1 MTLKVGDKIRVL
13 EKNYNNAEVNEGDIL
28 VVKSFPYGYSRAGT
42 FIADMEDGSDW
53 WFFNPVDLNR
63 GFELVKEEIKP
74 THVTNIVNN
83 ITVKN
88 SEEVVKAIE
97 SSSPDW
103 EENLDFP
110 VRTVEE
116 TISIDSH
123 YDFFY
128 ELTPFEA
135 EFLQL
140 KIDPYFVSKQWR
152 VGERD
157 PSGALFHILKTIA
170 RFGDKNPKERE
181 IKAIYLQIKRLAEL
195 EGIELE

>member
-1 MTLKVGDKIRVL
+1 MKYVELR
-13 EKNYNNAEVNEGDIL
+13 EGDIL
-28 VVKSFPYGYSRAGT
+28 VSKKDYLQSSPILDGEKLTIVKFRNYDQTIDVTRNNGVDETHWALDGDDYGITFDFESRENK
-42 FIADMEDGSDW
+42 ED
-53 WFFNPVDLNR
+53 
-63 GFELVKEEIKP
+63 K
-74 THVTNIVNN
+74 HVTNVVNN
-83 ITVKN
+83 YTVIN
-88 SEEVVKAIE
+88 SVEDK
-97 SSSPDW
+97 
-103 EENLDFP
+103 P
-110 VRTVEE
+110 V
-116 TISIDSH
+116 SIDSH
-123 YDFFY
+123 YNFFY

-135 EFLQL
+135 QFLQL